1 MSKTITR
8 RAAIAGL
15 SALGLAPAF
24 AQSGGTIT
32 IAHGFTP
39 GGNVDLTARLIAE
52 RLAAK
57 LGQQVIV
64 EPKPGAGGST
74 AAAQVARATPDGTT
88 LFLAAGGHAVSAA
101 IYNKLPYDALKDF
114 SWISMLSDFPF
125 VFVTYPD
132 HPAKNLGEFI
142 AMAKADAGKLLCA
155 TPGNGTGQ
163 HLALELFAATAG
175 INPDPKICSVGTL
188 QAPSLAESSPG
199 RRRSGERRART
210 ALPRRGNRLAMY
222 VTARTRESA
231 PTRLSTRPAFQAMA
245 KRPTAVRRNSTSSAD
260 SPSAHSTA
268 RPRRRGGR
276 SSATTPATRIRR
288 VRDHGIP
295 KTDRLGL
302 DRYPGAS
309 RTAARNG
316 RESQEVVKD
325 DAADSAGDEHRRRHE
340 RVGDVAGERRS
351 CLAHLSSGLRH
362 GSSNFGLATGWAR
375 RAERRARARTT
386 RPSS

>member
-8 RAAIAGL
+8 RAAIAGF
-15 SALGLAPAF
+15 SALGIAPAF
-24 AQSGGTIT
+24 AQSGRSDGTIT

-39 GGNVDLTARLIAE
+39 GGNVDLTARLVAE

-132 HPAKNLGEFI
+132 HPAKNLAEFI

-175 INPDPKICSVGTL
+175 LKIQHVPYRGSPQAATDLLGKRIDTFMDNMTVVAEMVKDGRLRALGITGPSRFFVLPDVPTFAEAGVPGYAVTSWLGLAGPAGIPQATITKLNAEVVAILKEPDTIERLKKIGGEAKPTT
-188 QAPSLAESSPG
+188 ADG
-199 RRRSGERRART
+199 FRSRVASDIEKWT
-210 ALPRRGNRLAMY
+210 K
-222 VTARTRESA
+222 V
-231 PTRLSTRPAFQAMA
+231 
-245 KRPTAVRRNSTSSAD
+245 VAD
-260 SPSAHSTA
+260 A
-268 RPRRRGGR
+268 GI
-276 SSATTPATRIRR
+276 TRI
-288 VRDHGIP
+288 
-295 KTDRLGL
+295 
-302 DRYPGAS
+302 
-309 RTAARNG
+309 
-316 RESQEVVKD
+316 
-325 DAADSAGDEHRRRHE
+325 
-340 RVGDVAGERRS
+340 
-351 CLAHLSSGLRH
+351 
-362 GSSNFGLATGWAR
+362 
-375 RAERRARARTT
+375 
-386 RPSS
+386 

>member
-24 AQSGGTIT
+24 AQSGGAIT
-32 IAHGFTP
+32 IAHAFTP
-39 GGNVDLTARLIAE
+39 GGNVDLTARLIAG

-64 EPKPGAGGST
+64 EPKTGAGGST

-114 SWISMLSDFPF
+114 CWISMLSDFPF

-132 HPAKNLGEFI
+132 HPAKNLGEFV

-175 INPDPKICSVGTL
+175 IKIQHVPYRGSPQAATDLLGKRIDTFMDNMTVVAEMVKDGRLRALGITGPSRFFVLPDVPTFAEAGVPGYAVTSWLG
-188 QAPSLAESSPG
+188 LAG
-199 RRRSGERRART
+199 
-210 ALPRRGNRLAMY
+210 
-222 VTARTRESA
+222 
-231 PTRLSTRPAFQAMA
+231 PA
-245 KRPTAVRRNSTSSAD
+245 
-260 SPSAHSTA
+260 
-268 RPRRRGGR
+268 
-276 SSATTPATRIRR
+276 
-288 VRDHGIP
+288 GIP
-295 KTDRLGL
+295 QPTIAKLNAEAVAILNEPDTIERLKKIGGEPKPTTA
-302 DRYPGAS
+302 DGFRSRVAS
-309 RTAARNG
+309 DIEKWTKVVADAGIARI
-316 RESQEVVKD
+316 
-325 DAADSAGDEHRRRHE
+325 
-340 RVGDVAGERRS
+340 
-351 CLAHLSSGLRH
+351 
-362 GSSNFGLATGWAR
+362 
-375 RAERRARARTT
+375 
-386 RPSS
+386 

>member
-1 MSKTITR
+1 MSQSITR

-52 RLAAK
+52 RLAVK

-88 LFLAAGGHAVSAA
+88 LFLVAGGHAVSAA
-101 IYNKLPYDALKDF
+101 IYNKLPFKSLEDF

-132 HPAKNLGEFI
+132 HPAKNLAEFV

-175 INPDPKICSVGTL
+175 IKVQHVPYRGSP
-188 QAPSLAESSPG
+188 QAATDLLG
-199 RRRSGERRART
+199 RRVDAFMDNMTVVGE
-210 ALPRRGNRLAMY
+210 M
-222 VTARTRESA
+222 
-231 PTRLSTRPAFQAMA
+231 
-245 KRPTAVRRNSTSSAD
+245 
-260 SPSAHSTA
+260 
-268 RPRRRGGR
+268 
-276 SSATTPATRIRR
+276 
-288 VRDHGIP
+288 
-295 KTDRLGL
+295 
-302 DRYPGAS
+302 
-309 RTAARNG
+309 
-316 RESQEVVKD
+316 VKD
-325 DAADSAGDEHRRRHE
+325 G
-340 RVGDVAGERRS
+340 
-351 CLAHLSSGLRH
+351 
-362 GSSNFGLATGWAR
+362 
-375 RAERRARARTT
+375 RARALGITGPSRFFVLPDVPTFAEAGVPGYAVTSWLGLAGPAAIPQPMLARLNAEVTAILTEPETIDRVKKIGGEPKPTTAEAFRT
-386 RPSS
+386 RVSSDIEKWTKVVADAGIARI